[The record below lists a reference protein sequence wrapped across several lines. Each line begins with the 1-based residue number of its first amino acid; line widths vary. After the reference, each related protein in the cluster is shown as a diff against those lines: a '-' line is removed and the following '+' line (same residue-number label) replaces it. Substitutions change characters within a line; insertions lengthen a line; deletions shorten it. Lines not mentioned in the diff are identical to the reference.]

1 MDSKKYVVLN
11 GIIDE
16 NGRELFAV
24 VGYASSLKEAKE
36 IAKPIIAQDKCIKS
50 GGFKGLITRDNYTYV
65 TAIRLNG
72 DYTFNYKFYKE
83 VK

>member
-1 MDSKKYVVLN
+1 MDAKKYVVLN

-16 NGRELFAV
+16 TGKKLFAV
-24 VGYASSLKEAKE
+24 VGYASSLKEAKK
-36 IAKPIIAQDKCIKS
+36 IAKPMIDRDKYIKS
-50 GGFKGLITRDNYTYV
+50 GAINHLINRDNYTYI

-72 DYTFNYKFYKE
+72 DYEFNYKFYKE

>member
-16 NGRELFAV
+16 NGRRLFAV
-24 VGYASSLKEAKE
+24 VGYASSLKEAKK
-36 IAKPIIAQDKCIKS
+36 IAKPMIDRDKCIKS
-50 GGFKGLITRDNYTYV
+50 GIFNRLINRDNYTYV
-65 TAIRLNG
+65 TAIKLTG
-72 DYTFNYKFYKE
+72 DNVFDYKFYKE

>member
-1 MDSKKYVVLN
+1 MDAKKYVVLN

-16 NGRELFAV
+16 NGRSFFSV
-24 VGYASSLKEAKE
+24 VGYASSLKEAKK
-36 IAKPIIAQDKCIKS
+36 IAKPLIDRDKCVKS
-50 GGFKGLITRDNYTYV
+50 GVFNHLITRDNYTYV

>member
-16 NGRELFAV
+16 TGKKLFAV
-24 VGYASSLKEAKE
+24 VGYASSLKRAKE
-36 IAKPIIAQDKCIKS
+36 IAKPMIDRDKCIKS
-50 GGFKGLITRDNYTYV
+50 GAFNHLITRDNYTYI
-65 TAIRLNG
+65 TAIKLTG
-72 DYTFNYKFYKE
+72 DNVFDYKFYKE

>member
-16 NGRELFAV
+16 NGRSFFAT
-24 VGYASSLKEAKE
+24 VGYASSLKEAKK
-36 IAKPIIAQDKCIKS
+36 IAKPMIDRDKCIKS
-50 GGFKGLITRDNYTYV
+50 GAFNHLITRDNYTYV

-72 DYTFNYKFYKE
+72 DYEFNYKFYKE

>member
-16 NGRELFAV
+16 TGKKLFAV

-50 GGFKGLITRDNYTYV
+50 GGFKGLIERDNYTYV
-65 TAIRLNG
+65 TAIRLND
-72 DYTFNYKFYKE
+72 DYTFNFKFYKE

>member
-16 NGRELFAV
+16 NGKKLFAV
-24 VGYASSLKEAKE
+24 VGYASSLKEAKK
-36 IAKPIIAQDKCIKS
+36 IAKPMIDRDKYIKS
-50 GGFKGLITRDNYTYV
+50 GAFDHLITRDNYIYI
-65 TAIRLNG
+65 TAIKLNDDKVFG
-72 DYTFNYKFYKE
+72 YKFYKE

>member
-16 NGRELFAV
+16 NGKKLFAV
-24 VGYASSLKEAKE
+24 VGYASSLKEAKK
-36 IAKPIIAQDKCIKS
+36 IAKPMIDRDKYIKS
-50 GGFKGLITRDNYTYV
+50 GAFDHLITRDNYTYV
-65 TAIRLNG
+65 TAIKLTG
-72 DYTFNYKFYKE
+72 DNVFDYKFYTE

>member
-16 NGRELFAV
+16 TGRRFFAV
-24 VGYASSLKEAKE
+24 VGYTSSFTRAKE
-36 IAKPIIAQDKCIKS
+36 IAKRIIAKDKCIKS
-50 GGFKGLITRDNYTYV
+50 GAFNHLITRDNYTYV
-65 TAIRLNG
+65 TAIRLND
-72 DYTFNYKFYKE
+72 DYEFNYKFYKE